1 MKAKLV
7 GINAIKPKAN
17 VNTVGKDYVV
27 EKVMKIRTM
36 FVNSLERMRRSTDVS
51 KVNLSMLL

>member
-27 EKVMKIRTM
+27 EK
-36 FVNSLERMRRSTDVS
+36 L
-51 KVNLSMLL
+51 